1 MRWKRTELAYL
12 VCIHPFVAVRW
23 AASLQTGV
31 GCPSVQWRMGHLQAE
46 CAEMLGV
53 AA

>member
-12 VCIHPFVAVRW
+12 VCIHPSVVGRW
-23 AASLQTGV
+23 ASCLQTGV
-31 GCPSVQWRMGHLQAE
+31 GCLSVQRLMGHLQAE